1 MGAGRTE
8 TMRAIF
14 GLDPYDEGK
23 IKVHGKEVTIKKVSD
38 SIAQKVVMLSE
49 DRRRYGIIPI
59 RSVMENASISSLDK
73 IIYGGRWHPKVEK
86 ELVGKYFE
94 KMHVKTPSLETAI
107 QGLSGGNQQKVL
119 LAKWM
124 LRDPDV
130 LILDEPTRG
139 IDVGAKFEIYR
150 LMTDLVKEGKTVIMV
165 SSELRK

>member
-59 RSVMENASISSLDK
+59 RSVMENASILK
-73 IIYGGRWHPKVEK
+73 RCMLKH
-86 ELVGKYFE
+86 
-94 KMHVKTPSLETAI
+94 H
-107 QGLSGGNQQKVL
+107 L
-119 LAKWM
+119 LK
-124 LRDPDV
+124 LQFRD
-130 LILDEPTRG
+130 
-139 IDVGAKFEIYR
+139 
-150 LMTDLVKEGKTVIMV
+150 
-165 SSELRK
+165 